1 MDADDILRG
10 YLSIT
15 GTLNSEASASG
26 AADSRRSEREADH
39 DVDERGAEAEAGAE
53 AEIGAGTGEPDV
65 LVIEQSESTRNA
77 LTDILAR
84 QRIRASFAGDV
95 EEALGLIRSG
105 SPRVIIAEFRIP
117 TMAAK
122 KIVDSLRQQGRTIP
136 VLVTTSQ
143 SGKTADLLVE
153 KLGASGYLSK
163 PLSATQVASQLSA
176 FLSAVH

>member
-1 MDADDILRG
+1 LG
-10 YLSIT
+10 HP
-15 GTLNSEASASG
+15 E
-26 AADSRRSEREADH
+26 
-39 DVDERGAEAEAGAE
+39 
-53 AEIGAGTGEPDV
+53 V
-65 LVIEQSESTRNA
+65 LVIEQSKSTRNA

-95 EEALGLIRSG
+95 EEALGLIRSRE
-105 SPRVIIAEFRIP
+105 PRLIISEFRIP

-122 KIVDSLRQQGRTIP
+122 KIVDSLREQGRAIP

-163 PLSATQVASQLSA
+163 PLSATQVASQLST
-176 FLSAVH
+176 FLGVVNWAARVRVVRRICV

>member
-15 GTLNSEASASG
+15 GTLNADAISAAVSEERELTERDLVHDVEE
-26 AADSRRSEREADH
+26 AADPP
-39 DVDERGAEAEAGAE
+39 AGDPE
-53 AEIGAGTGEPDV
+53 V

-77 LTDILAR
+77 LNDILAR
-84 QRIRASFAGDV
+84 QRVRATFAGDV
-95 EEALGLIRSG
+95 EEALGMIRSAE
-105 SPRVIIAEFRIP
+105 PRVIISEFRIP

-122 KIVDSLRQQGRTIP
+122 KIVDMLREQGRSIP

-176 FLSAVH
+176 YLGVMH